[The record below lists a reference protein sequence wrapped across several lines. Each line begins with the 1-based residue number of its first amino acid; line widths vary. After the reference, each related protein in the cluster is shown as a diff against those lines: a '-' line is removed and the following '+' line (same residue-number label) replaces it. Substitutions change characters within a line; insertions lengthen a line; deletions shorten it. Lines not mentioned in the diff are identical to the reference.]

1 MFVYIA
7 IKYFKVLLMNC
18 NEHKLNAFI
27 NGNLTLQVL
36 EWSGGVLDCLSIAIR
51 AALANTK

>member
-1 MFVYIA
+1 
-7 IKYFKVLLMNC
+7 MNC
-18 NEHKLNAFI
+18 NKHKLNAFI